1 MKIDKTE
8 LINHI
13 NTMGPRGLLGHMG
26 IPFQSGSRNGG
37 MICCPWHDDSNPSC
51 SISEGDHGDVVAKCF
66 TCNESG
72 DAIHF
77 VSRVIGAEDKP
88 FPRKLEAVAAAVG
101 MRPGKEW
108 DGHVRKA
115 PEAMPQPRE
124 YPPEVEMASLWR
136 PADGPV
142 DGVKEVLPAY
152 ADLPESMFG
161 VLSGSAAREAK
172 APSWP
177 WRENFILVKAYNA
190 RGEWK
195 GLHGRDLRKVPDT
208 KIKSRWPLGYDAK
221 GLFMAD
227 AAGVEFLKGR
237 QAERNVVFITE
248 GLTDTC
254 SQAAYIARRNREGS
268 WKSTAGWNHLVI
280 GGGNSSLNCL
290 SEIRWP
296 KRNIKIAVLVDD
308 DEAGRAYFDQIM
320 AGLPARI
327 RGAVRRPDL
336 RMIPSAR
343 EKYNNERK

>member
-1 MKIDKTE
+1 
-8 LINHI
+8 
-13 NTMGPRGLLGHMG
+13 
-26 IPFQSGSRNGG
+26 
-37 MICCPWHDDSNPSC
+37 
-51 SISEGDHGDVVAKCF
+51 
-66 TCNESG
+66 
-72 DAIHF
+72 
-77 VSRVIGAEDKP
+77 
-88 FPRKLEAVAAAVG
+88 
-101 MRPGKEW
+101 
-108 DGHVRKA
+108 
-115 PEAMPQPRE
+115 
-124 YPPEVEMASLWR
+124 MASLWR
-136 PADGPV
+136 HADGPV
-142 DGVKEVLPAY
+142 DGVKDVLPAY

-195 GLHGRDLRKVPDT
+195 GLHGRDLIKAPET
-208 KIKSRWPLGYDAK
+208 KIKSRWPRGYDAK

-254 SQAAYIARRNREGS
+254 SQASYIARKNRERS
-268 WKSTAGWNHLVI
+268 WGSTAGYNHLVI

-296 KRNIKIAVLVDD
+296 KKNIKIAVLVDD

-320 AGLPARI
+320 EGLPARI

-343 EKYNNERK
+343 EKYNNERKSR